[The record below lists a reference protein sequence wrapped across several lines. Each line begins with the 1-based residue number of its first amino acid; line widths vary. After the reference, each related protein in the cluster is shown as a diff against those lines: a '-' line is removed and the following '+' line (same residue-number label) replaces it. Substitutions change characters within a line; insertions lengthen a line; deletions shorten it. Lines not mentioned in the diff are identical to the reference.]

1 MNTKRITMGIMTC
14 CLAASLLAGCGGAGD
29 SSGSGEKG
37 GAKSTATAKVTFP
50 AREAT

>member
-1 MNTKRITMGIMTC
+1 MNVKRIAMGIMTGF
-14 CLAASLLAGCGGAGD
+14 LAASLLSGCGGSGGD
-29 SSGSGEKG
+29 SSGG